1 MVSLVINGNIWSW
14 WTNSAAGCCGAPLQG
29 RRRHPARGDS
39 DEPDAVMPTL
49 KSSEEAPEVGGRVR
63 DRRGPGL
70 RTWLAAGRRRSGHG
84 RGDAACDCSGLRRHG
99 LGASM

>member
-1 MVSLVINGNIWSW
+1 MVSLVINGHISRR

-39 DEPDAVMPTL
+39 EEPDAVRPTL
-49 KSSEEAPEVGGRVR
+49 KSSEEAPEVGGGVR

-70 RTWLAAGRRRSGHG
+70 RTGPAAA
-84 RGDAACDCSGLRRHG
+84 RGGPAKN
-99 LGASM
+99 